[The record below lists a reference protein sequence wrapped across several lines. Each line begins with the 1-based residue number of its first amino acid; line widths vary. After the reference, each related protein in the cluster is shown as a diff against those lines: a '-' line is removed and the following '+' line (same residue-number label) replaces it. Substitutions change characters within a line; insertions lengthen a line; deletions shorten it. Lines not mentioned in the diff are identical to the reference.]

1 MQADV
6 RSKASK
12 SKTSQPVLSSSSST
26 ISNSSEGAFPGDSTN
41 PSHGNEANRID
52 RAVKLRDAFERFWD
66 HARRNVEF
74 IEQYGHI
81 GPVEGW
87 EYRCDTEFEN
97 AFRAIE
103 KFLAPVQGA
112 RSFRQPRGIPNDA
125 PIIAKSAHEALARF
139 LNPPER
145 LFGVMHALISPEYE
159 AIRDAAEDELEQV
172 LNPLPSA
179 AADQGTSTAI
189 ASWCPFVKFA
199 FDRDGHLVL
208 SCPSRPKRRTTRTV
222 LKGQGRDVFLVL
234 TSAKYG
240 AQTAHWDE
248 YLWGQIWGIDRRD
261 GRSPEAYSRDKKS
274 GGKDGGV
281 NSRIKWNVSRINR
294 QLTAEFGPPPG
305 GNWFNRVERRRV
317 QGRFD
322 SAYVPSDRVRWVDQV
337 SRVPAD
343 TGPEST
349 GDMDRFADGP
359 KPEIRRGRRNR
370 GGSDD

>member
-145 LFGVMHALISPEYE
+145 LFGVMHIPG
-159 AIRDAAEDELEQV
+159 IRGNPRRCRRRAGAGAE
-172 LNPLPSA
+172 SA
-179 AADQGTSTAI
+179 TECGGG
-189 ASWCPFVKFA
+189 P
-199 FDRDGHLVL
+199 R
-208 SCPSRPKRRTTRTV
+208 
-222 LKGQGRDVFLVL
+222 
-234 TSAKYG
+234 
-240 AQTAHWDE
+240 DE
-248 YLWGQIWGIDRRD
+248 YRNRLLVPLREVRLRP
-261 GRSPEAYSRDKKS
+261 GRAPRSVMPIPPEAAHDQDRSQRP
-274 GGKDGGV
+274 
-281 NSRIKWNVSRINR
+281 
-294 QLTAEFGPPPG
+294 GP
-305 GNWFNRVERRRV
+305 RRV
-317 QGRFD
+317 
-322 SAYVPSDRVRWVDQV
+322 P
-337 SRVPAD
+337 
-343 TGPEST
+343 GPHEC
-349 GDMDRFADGP
+349 
-359 KPEIRRGRRNR
+359 EIRRSNGSLGRIFVGPNLGYRPTR
-370 GGSDD
+370 WKIA